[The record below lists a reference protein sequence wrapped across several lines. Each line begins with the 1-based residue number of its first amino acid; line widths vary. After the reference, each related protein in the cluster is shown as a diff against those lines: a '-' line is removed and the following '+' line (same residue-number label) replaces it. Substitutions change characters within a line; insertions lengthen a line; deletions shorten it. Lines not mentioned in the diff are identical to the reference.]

1 MIVKITDTYLL
12 PTDKI
17 PTDKMYTH
25 QRKTTDPPCDHH
37 YGLTR
42 DDTFDATP
50 HGCCFFI
57 LIFAFDE

>member
-25 QRKTTDPPCDHH
+25 QREK
-37 YGLTR
+37 
-42 DDTFDATP
+42 DDRPAV
-50 HGCCFFI
+50 
-57 LIFAFDE
+57 